1 MTDSFT
7 FSLSPLDTE
16 ALLPQLA
23 AALEK
28 RVELHSR
35 QRLPGLWQVTDK
47 LSNAKRGSQPV
58 ANHRKR
64 LRQFLGLILWVLGL
78 LMLAPGL
85 IDPQELFIPLIAG
98 ACAFF
103 LGQLTLWLY
112 QRTLLA
118 ILDLACGLFLCMSAL
133 GAPNQ
138 MLGLLWAA
146 VPCLLVSVAVL
157 PSRRRQRTT
166 PFEKEARNLLAK
178 YQDFKPH
185 TIQVVFDHQGLT
197 VSQPKGDPS
206 VSPYS
211 TLSFFVETPD
221 LLLPFFQHPVLLLSK
236 YDLTTGTMDQL
247 RTLLAQQTPYE
258 ILE

>member
-1 MTDSFT
+1 
-7 FSLSPLDTE
+7 
-16 ALLPQLA
+16 
-23 AALEK
+23 
-28 RVELHSR
+28 
-35 QRLPGLWQVTDK
+35 
-47 LSNAKRGSQPV
+47 
-58 ANHRKR
+58 
-64 LRQFLGLILWVLGL
+64 
-78 LMLAPGL
+78 MLAPGL
-85 IDPQELFIPLIAG
+85 IDPQELFVPLVAG

-178 YQDFKPH
+178 YQDLKPH
-185 TIQVVFDHQGLT
+185 TIQAVFDHQGLT
-197 VSQPKGDPS
+197 VSLPEGDPS
-206 VSPYS
+206 VYPYS
-211 TLSFFVETPD
+211 TVSFFVETPD
-221 LLLPFFQHPVLLLSK
+221 LLLPFFQDTVLLLPK

>member
-16 ALLPQLA
+16 ALLPQLS
-23 AALEK
+23 AALDK
-28 RVELHSR
+28 RMELYSR
-35 QRLPGLWQVTDK
+35 QQLPGLWRLNDK
-47 LSNAKRGSQPV
+47 LSQVPRAPQRVRDQ
-58 ANHRKR
+58 RKR

-78 LMLAPGL
+78 LLLAPGL
-85 IDPQELFIPLIAG
+85 IDPQELAVPLVAG

-112 QRTLLA
+112 LRTLLA
-118 ILDLACGLFLCMSAL
+118 ILDLLCGLFLCMSAL

-146 VPCLLVSVAVL
+146 VPCLLVSIAVL

-166 PFEKEARNLLAK
+166 LFEKEARSILAK
-178 YQDFKPH
+178 YQDLKPH
-185 TIQVVFDHQGLT
+185 TIQAVFDHQGLT
-197 VSQPKGDPS
+197 VSQPEGGLS
-206 VSPYS
+206 VYPYS
-211 TLSFFVETPD
+211 TVCFFVETPD
-221 LLLPFFQHPVLLLSK
+221 LLLPFFQDTVLLLPK
-236 YDLTTGTMDQL
+236 CDLTTGTMDQL
-247 RTLLAQQTPYE
+247 RTQLAQLAPYE